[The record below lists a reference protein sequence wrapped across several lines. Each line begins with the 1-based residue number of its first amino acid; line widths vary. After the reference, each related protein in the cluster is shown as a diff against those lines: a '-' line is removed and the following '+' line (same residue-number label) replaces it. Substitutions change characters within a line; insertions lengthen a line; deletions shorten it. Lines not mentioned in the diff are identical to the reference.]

1 MASVSKAKE
10 LSNLGLK
17 VASEGELSRN
27 FLDQVAEIAS
37 VDNENIPVLV
47 TGSLYMIGE
56 TVQVLK
62 DDFDGLAFFRG
73 LEPSTNEHR

>member
-1 MASVSKAKE
+1 
-10 LSNLGLK
+10 LK
-17 VASEGELSRN
+17 VASEGELSRE
-27 FLDQVAEIAS
+27 FLDQVAATAFAE
-37 VDNENIPVLV
+37 NEKIPVLV